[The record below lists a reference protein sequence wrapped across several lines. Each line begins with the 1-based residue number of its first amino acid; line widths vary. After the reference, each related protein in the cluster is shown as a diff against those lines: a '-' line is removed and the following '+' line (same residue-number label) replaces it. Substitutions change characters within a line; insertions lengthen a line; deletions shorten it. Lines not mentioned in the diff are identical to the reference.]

1 MKCEMLIE
9 ENLLSFSINEEC
21 YNGIIYRT
29 VFDLYYMY
37 VERNRSFKKCE
48 VMMVVSAIPLV
59 I

>member
-1 MKCEMLIE
+1 MLIE
-9 ENLLSFSINEEC
+9 ENLLSFSINKEC

-59 I
+59 V